1 MATPYKKSLVTPIG
15 TMSYPWLTQGNP
27 DIRFG
32 APGKYKVNLIISG
45 PEAAEFKAKVDEI
58 KVEALAHLQKDNPK
72 LADLV
77 VPMDLHKDE
86 NGVDIPGTYVV
97 KPKAN
102 AAFRRPDGTEEPNKL
117 VIVDADKKPVPEGT
131 AIWSGS
137 KGKVA
142 ISVGAI
148 DSGVYK
154 GLVFRIAAVQ
164 VTELV
169 EGGAGGASS
178 MFEREDGYS
187 APEVAKEDTRVEEST
202 DADPVHF

>member
-1 MATPYKKSLVTPIG
+1 MATPYKKNIVTPIG

-32 APGKYKVNLIISG
+32 APGKYKVNLIITG
-45 PEAAEFKAKVDEI
+45 PEAEEFKAKVDEI
-58 KVEALAHLQKDNPK
+58 KAEALAHLQKDNPK
-72 LADLV
+72 LQDLV
-77 VPMDLHKDE
+77 VPLDLHKDE
-86 NGVDIPGTYVV
+86 NGVEIPGTYVV

-102 AAFRRPDGTEEPNKL
+102 AAFRNADGTETPNKL
-117 VIVDADKKPVPEGT
+117 VRVDADKKPIAEDV
-131 AIWSGS
+131 AVWSGS

-154 GLVFRIAAVQ
+154 GLVFRISAIQ
-164 VTELV
+164 ITELV

-178 MFEREDGYS
+178 MFEKEDGYS
-187 APEVAKEDTRVEEST
+187 APEVVKEDTRVEETT

>member
-1 MATPYKKSLVTPIG
+1 MATPYKKNIVTPIG
-15 TMSYPWLTQGNP
+15 TMAYPWLTQGNP

-32 APGKYKVNLIISG
+32 SPGKYKVNLIIDG
-45 PEAAEFKAKVDEI
+45 PEAEQFKAKVDAI
-58 KVEALAHLQKDNPK
+58 KQEALAHLQKENPK
-72 LADLV
+72 LQDIV
-77 VPMDLHKDE
+77 VPMEPHKDE
-86 NGVDIPGTYVV
+86 NGNEVPGAYVV

-117 VIVDADKKPVPEGT
+117 VIVDADKKPLPEGT

-154 GLVFRIAAVQ
+154 GLVFRIAAIQ
-164 VTELV
+164 ITDLV
-169 EGGAGGASS
+169 EGGGSTS
-178 MFEREDGYS
+178 MFDKEDGYK
-187 APEVAKEDTRVEEST
+187 APEETETRTVEETT
-202 DADPVHF
+202 DGDEVDF

>member
-1 MATPYKKSLVTPIG
+1 MATPYKKNIVTPIG

-45 PEAAEFKAKVDEI
+45 PEAEAFKVKVDEI
-58 KVEALAHLQKDNPK
+58 KAEALAHLQKDNPK

-86 NGVDIPGTYVV
+86 NGVEIPGTYVV

-117 VIVDADKKPVPEGT
+117 VIVDADKKPLPEGT

-137 KGKVA
+137 QGKVA

-154 GLVFRIAAVQ
+154 GLVFRIAATQ

-178 MFEREDGYS
+178 MFDKEDGYK
-187 APEVAKEDTRVEEST
+187 APAEAPKETRTVEEIP
-202 DADPVHF
+202 DEEIHF